1 MVLHECRQETF
12 PGPFVPGAFPGKP
25 ALGTLPWLDAVRV
38 PAAATRNSKTNGG
51 FDVNKYGL
59 VSVAV
64 GLAVA
69 TGGGASAQSGGAAA
83 MLEEVVV
90 TARKRQ
96 ESIQDAPLTIQAFT
110 DQQIEERGAQSLA
123 DIAKFSPGLTF
134 NAGSSRAASDFS
146 IRGMT
151 QISAVGDNRRDLVT
165 VFIDNVPYIG
175 NPSGIG
181 SEDLARVEIIKGPQ
195 SALFGRATFGGAISL
210 VTTTPGEELRGKV
223 SGTVGTYGD
232 YRLSGA
238 VEGPLIEGKLAGRVV
253 VDGRKFDGFYR
264 NAFGGRLG
272 ETDERYFA
280 ATLNFTPIEDLS
292 VRVRYSDRS
301 DEYGPAA
308 TTLIARSNEHNCG
321 PFPGFQPRSL
331 AGLPAGFTLEQSRR
345 LYCGEL
351 KAPAGTVGIN
361 TTTPPRVAATGLLP
375 FTEHKTTLDHELGA
389 VTADW
394 SFGGGH
400 TLQAIAST
408 QEQYVKGLRDFEL
421 APEDRYQF
429 YYENN
434 QTQDTYEVRLTSP
447 ADQRLSW
454 MIGVSRLENSF
465 DVVGAFIN
473 GALFGPA
480 AAVPTAA
487 SFNPIR
493 SASETDSV
501 FGSLGFRVTD
511 AFDVSVEARRQK
523 DTQTSGVGSPTAF
536 SVDTTATLPRVLLRY
551 ALNDTTRLFANYA
564 KGNQPTQGYATF
576 FQLTPAQQ
584 AVALAN
590 GVTPVAPEAEV
601 DNYEIGIKHRAA
613 DGQWYLNASLYYL
626 EWVGRQGLRTIQIDL
641 NGDGIIQ
648 TGAAPVGET
657 FNVVPFAAGDSNT
670 KGVEVDGAYRI
681 GERWTLGGS
690 AAYADTEITKALN
703 EAVPLRFFGRTDS
716 AGFLFPLAPKLSAA
730 AFAQYEAPLTDAR
743 SWFLRTDLTYVGK
756 RYDSILNVAYVPGQ
770 LRTNLRAGLRA
781 DAWEVTA
788 FIDNLFDDDTLE
800 ASRYQSDSA
809 TDPFFFQLASSEAVL
824 ANKRQ
829 IGLTAVYR
837 F

>member
-1 MVLHECRQETF
+1 MVPRWHSTGLTGGQMKISH
-12 PGPFVPGAFPGKP
+12 GV
-25 ALGTLPWLDAVRV
+25 
-38 PAAATRNSKTNGG
+38 AA
-51 FDVNKYGL
+51 
-59 VSVAV
+59 AV
-64 GLAVA
+64 GLAIVS
-69 TGGGASAQSGGAAA
+69 GPGNVSAQDTAVQSSG
-83 MLEEVVV
+83 LEEVVV
-90 TARKRQ
+90 TARKRA
-96 ESIQDAPLTIQAFT
+96 ESIQEAPLTIQAFT
-110 DQQIEERGAQSLA
+110 EAQIEERGAQSLA
-123 DIAKFSPGLTF
+123 DLAKFTPGLTF

-181 SEDLARVEIIKGPQ
+181 SEDLARVEVIKGPQ

-210 VTTTPGEELRGKV
+210 ITTTPGDEFKGKL

-238 VEGPLIEGKLAGRVV
+238 IEGPIVEGKLSGRLL
-253 VDGRKFDGFYR
+253 VDGRTFDGFYK

-272 ETDERYFA
+272 ETDERYVA
-280 ATLNFTPIEDLS
+280 GTLNFTPTEDLS
-292 VRVRYSDRS
+292 LRLRYSNRA

-308 TTLIARSNEHNCG
+308 TTLIARSTDHNCG

-351 KAPAGTVGIN
+351 RAPSGAVGIN
-361 TTTPPRVAATGLLP
+361 TTTPASVVAQGLLP

-389 VTADW
+389 LTAEW
-394 SFGGGH
+394 SFLGGY
-400 TLQAIAST
+400 TLTAIAST
-408 QEQYVKGLRDFEL
+408 QEQNVKGLRDFEL

-429 YYENN
+429 YYEND
-434 QTQDTYEVRLTSP
+434 QSQDTYEVRLTSP
-447 ADQRLSW
+447 ADQRLTW
-454 MIGVSRLENSF
+454 MVGVSRLENKF
-465 DVVGAFIN
+465 EVVGAFIN
-473 GALFGPA
+473 GALFGPTA
-480 AAVPTAA
+480 APPSPA

-523 DTQTSGVGSPTAF
+523 DTQTSGVGSVSEF

-551 ALNDTTRLFANYA
+551 AINDQTRLFANYA

-601 DNYEIGIKHRAA
+601 ENYEIGIKHRAS
-613 DGQWYLNASLYYL
+613 DGSWYLNASLYYL

-670 KGVEVDGAYRI
+670 KGIEVDGAYQL

-690 AAYADTEITKALN
+690 AGYADTEITKALN

-716 AGFLFPLAPKLSAA
+716 AGFLFPLVPKLTAA
-730 AFAQYEAPLTDAR
+730 AFAQYEAPLADER
-743 SWFLRTDLTYVGK
+743 SWFLRTDMTYIGK
-756 RYDSILNVAYVPGQ
+756 RYDSILNLAYVPGQ
-770 LRTNLRAGLRA
+770 VRTNLRAGLRGGS
-781 DAWEVTA
+781 WEVTA

-829 IGLTAVYR
+829 FGVTATYR